1 MRKNIFTIQLVVVL
15 SLMAASSQIE
25 NEPAIPD
32 EDPSQ
37 EVKKIGFELVEII
50 SFDSILVWMNDD
62 SISQEEFDTIQLVA
76 GWRKNEP
83 RQGDPDGS
91 TFFRSPDAT
100 EEGVFTGKEIFGYQW
115 LFNAQIMEQN
125 VPLPGNDSALLTG
138 RYIGKHHQVRFNA
151 GRILTVLISPD
162 GEEYVR
168 VSRDANRAT
177 DIPLIPDTWQIEER
191 EIAEEVTIDLP
202 NPTLNIRAENN
213 QDSFQGP
220 VSGLNLN

>member
-1 MRKNIFTIQLVVVL
+1 MQKNIFTIQLVVVL
-15 SLMAASSQIE
+15 SLMAASCQKK

-91 TFFRSPDAT
+91 TFFRSPDAN

-115 LFNAQIMEQN
+115 LFNAQIMELY
-125 VPLPGNDSALLTG
+125 VPLPDNDDALLTG
-138 RYIGKHHQVRFNA
+138 RYIGKYHQVRFNA

-202 NPTLNIRAENN
+202 NPTLNMRAENN